1 MPIFSLDTYLTQG
14 VVYETRARQAIKIE
28 KIGTNADNPAV
39 GLYLFIDNK
48 ATGPIIQDIAP
59 LHKINTRFLDLL
71 DLGSLYYVIPPKT
84 KFEVRGQSGAKM
96 RIKGK
101 LAMLAPGEPVP
112 NDWMTRFE
120 VQHKRYYTYWY
131 KYLDWSAGKTFA
143 AEEEALVGE
152 ITPLTPEIYTFSGL
166 AEAKIAGY
174 TPAEGEIG
182 IRFAIDTTWLD
193 ELLEAPKTAGIDI
206 LSMPYP
212 PTETTNHV
220 PFTLENSPIQV
231 LGDHTFKVFARN
243 NKGAAISVPAAAGNG
258 IYFLALAEYEK
269 RG

>member
-1 MPIFSLDTYLTQG
+1 MPIFHLDTYLTQG
-14 VVYETRARQAIKIE
+14 VSYETRARQAIKIE
-28 KIGTNADNPAV
+28 KIGTNADDPAT
-39 GLYLFIDNK
+39 GAYLFIDNK

-59 LHKINTRFLDLL
+59 LHKLTTRNLDLL
-71 DLGSLYYVIPPKT
+71 DLGNLFYVIPPKT
-84 KFEVRGQSGAKM
+84 KFEVRGQTGKKI
-96 RIKGK
+96 RVKGK

-112 NDWMTRFE
+112 NDWLARFE
-120 VQHKRYYTYWY
+120 VQHKRFYTYWY

-152 ITPLTPEIYTFSGL
+152 LTPLTPEVYTFGGL
-166 AEAKIAGY
+166 AEAKIVGY

-182 IRFAIDTTWLD
+182 IRFAIDTAWLD
-193 ELLEAPKTAGIDI
+193 ELLEAPKVGGIDI

-212 PTETTNHV
+212 PTETTNLN
-220 PFTLENSPIQV
+220 PFSLEAFPIQV

-243 NKGAAISVPAAAGNG
+243 NKGTAITIPAAAGNG
-258 IYFLALAEYEK
+258 VYFLAVAEYEK